1 MKLKR
6 INSKNVKVFISHEEL
21 EEKEMNPIKI
31 KIQVPDSHLFFYRIV
46 IEALEEMEYSI
57 DSNILMDI
65 YSYPGY
71 GIYMMIKTE
80 EESDFSENPEM
91 DNTLSIQFVEQDHFV
106 FEFSDFEDVVAAC
119 KILDRKWKAAG
130 FLYHLNSAYFLK
142 IEGVEEA
149 ESASVA
155 SILLEYGELS
165 AITENLLLEKGLRVY
180 HDNIIPVMIEY
191 FND

>member
-6 INSKNVKVFISHEEL
+6 INAKNVKVFVSQEEL
-21 EEKEMNPIKI
+21 EEKEMTPIKL

-71 GIYMMIKTE
+71 GIYMMIQTE
-80 EESDFSENPEM
+80 EDTILSENAEM
-91 DNTLSIQFVEQDHFV
+91 DNTLSIQFVEQDHFI
-106 FEFSDFEDVVAAC
+106 FEFADFEDVVEVC
-119 KILDRKWKAAG
+119 KILYGKWKAEG
-130 FLYHLNSAYFLK
+130 YLYHLDSSYYLK
-142 IEGVEEA
+142 IENVMA
-149 ESASVA
+149 ADMASVA

-165 AITENLLLEKGLRVY
+165 TLTEELLLEKGLRVY
-180 HDNIIPVMIEY
+180 HDNIIPIMMEY
-191 FND
+191 FNN

>member
-21 EEKEMNPIKI
+21 EEKEMNPIKM
-31 KIQVPDSHLFFYRIV
+31 KIQVTDSHLFFYRIV

-57 DSNILMDI
+57 DSIILMDI

-71 GIYMMIKTE
+71 GIYMMIRTIE
-80 EESDFSENPEM
+80 DVMADEDIEN
-91 DNTLSIQFVEQDHFV
+91 DHTLSIHFVEQDHFII
-106 FEFSDFEDVVAAC
+106 EFVDFEDVVAVC
-119 KILDRKWKAAG
+119 KILDRRWQAIG
-130 FLYHLNSAYFLK
+130 YLYHLNNAYYLK
-142 IEGVEEA
+142 VENVEEEKA
-149 ESASVA
+149 ASVA

-165 AITENLLLEKGLRVY
+165 ACTENLLLEKGLRVY
-180 HDNIIPVMIEY
+180 HDNIIPVMTEY

>member
-21 EEKEMNPIKI
+21 EEKEMNPIKV

-80 EESDFSENPEM
+80 EDPSFSESAEM
-91 DNTLSIQFVEQDHFV
+91 DNTLSIQFVEQDHFI
-106 FEFSDFEDVVAAC
+106 FEFADFEDVVAAC
-119 KILDRKWKAAG
+119 KTLDRKWKVTG
-130 FLYHLNSAYFLK
+130 YLYHLNATYFLK
-142 IEGVEEA
+142 IEGVEEGEA
-149 ESASVA
+149 ASVA

-165 AITENLLLEKGLRVY
+165 SVTEELLLEKGLRVS

-191 FND
+191 FTD